1 MRIIGGE
8 LKGLQFN
15 APTNLPVRPTTD
27 MAKEALFN
35 ILNNRYDLDE
45 CVVLDLFSG
54 TGSICLEF
62 ASRGVKKITAVDKH
76 ANCVNWIASIA
87 KKFELSQ
94 IEVQKADA
102 FKFLTQDYQQYNL
115 IFADPPYDLPNIAE
129 IAELVMQHNLLTENG
144 TLIIEHP
151 PFLKLNLQ
159 PGFMEVRKY
168 GNSSF
173 SFFEKIKEEGEAN
186 KEQELKRND

>member
-15 APTNLPVRPTTD
+15 APANLPVRPTTD

-62 ASRGVKKITAVDKH
+62 ASRGVKEITAVDKH
-76 ANCVNWIASIA
+76 ANCVNWISSIA
-87 KKFELSQ
+87 KKFKLSQ

-102 FKFLTQDYQQYNL
+102 FKFLTHAEQQYNL
-115 IFADPPYDLPNIAE
+115 IFADPPYDLPNIAD
-129 IAELVMQHNLLTENG
+129 IADLVMQHNLLTENG

-159 PGFMEVRKY
+159 QGFIEVRKY

-173 SFFEKIKEEGEAN
+173 SFFCPTQSSSEEKA
-186 KEQELKRND
+186 